1 MDIKTISLPAWQ
13 KDVRE
18 LLERCQQACAVE
30 DEYSSLI
37 KTLKSFYQKLI
48 DLRGSELMRQEDNE
62 VSKTEVPYTN
72 NNMVVQSTAI
82 DKSKLNERD
91 FLRHVAKELIY
102 LDRVI
107 SSEEIEGTHR
117 LDRFEYDNDCKWY
130 IDMMKI
136 ISQKVISKEVDTNT
150 LDIKNDLSTSSVD
163 NQKDDIRCDH
173 PERLIDECL
182 DLCGYEISLEVAVE
196 CLRQIVH
203 DSSASSRNSSSEGG
217 KDNRMAATITC
228 LRIVRRRLLLS
239 SPSNNSATILEE
251 KSILTI
257 IPDPYKHA
265 FLTLKNVLGIQSMK
279 RIFEC
284 MILPLECHHNK
295 QILHQTHE
303 QGNKHNLA
311 LHETLSS
318 IPTMIVPS
326 LVSSACHAMKLPLP
340 SWASPKTSYGILFHS
355 AWKMVL
361 AEYLLNMSTASGK
374 NERSEVASDN
384 FQQLVQQMITSGRTD
399 IVVKHI
405 YKCWKLCDTCNDDE
419 LDSAICSPQA
429 LLYRRLQS
437 IIDSISSKRE
447 AAVFCR
453 AVLRHSIK
461 QEIPKSIINNY
472 SRQEATNKCDEICE
486 RNVLPFLQEMLLPS
500 LSNDKELVDA
510 VVHYIILSPPTSFQC
525 HQGISSLQVI
535 DRAAPRCLARLL
547 SLACV
552 EYSFLF
558 TVASVW
564 CEDVFVERTDTLQQ
578 QYVTEFLLQPLESK
592 QLSQDDLQKGLGEDG
607 TALATLLVQ
616 GVTLRL
622 ETSRSESIRLD
633 GMRVAESLASILGQH
648 LQFDELHPPSVN
660 NSDSDEDT
668 DVIDKKKKPSHKKKQ
683 VLTPLIQVVDD
694 GSGES
699 SDDDTSQ
706 SSTSSWGEDSLQPYA
721 MDDDEEDLRRV
732 PIPRTLRECLAYLL
746 VADNED
752 LAYDKHY
759 AALSELT
766 TIITSQPL
774 DLLYVVST
782 LVRVL
787 LFLEDKFSMD
797 QYTVKRWD
805 SLMAFGIAAPLETCM
820 VLVRE
825 MKGNISLGTRL
836 ESLALL
842 RGIAEELSGTASKPK
857 LETTSNNNSI
867 DQEIVAC
874 STRLKL
880 ALNLNDTTNEEKKDE
895 STELA
900 NTQSSKT
907 RRWRKPRETTTTT
920 TNKFGAVSVQMIYS
934 LFCFLSQTKG
944 DASIWSGANGERF
957 LVEFLKTLAIMLH
970 CARTYRSTALQVL
983 ATDLFDL
990 AWSFHD
996 ANSSEVRYAALIAIA
1011 AIMPLLPIEFV
1022 MRHSQGMAVFLNQT
1036 SKLDQNVEC
1045 RQLASLIVESIGDS
1059 MNGNMISERQS

>member
-1 MDIKTISLPAWQ
+1 MDIKPISPPDWQ

-18 LLERCQQACAVE
+18 LLERCQQACAVK
-30 DEYSSLI
+30 DDYSSLI
-37 KTLKSFYQKLI
+37 KTLKSLYLILI
-48 DLRGSELMRQEDNE
+48 DLRGSELISQEDNE

-72 NNMVVQSTAI
+72 NNMVVQSTSCDI
-82 DKSKLNERD
+82 SKLNERD
-91 FLRHVAKELIY
+91 FLRHVAKQLIY

-150 LDIKNDLSTSSVD
+150 LDIKNDLCTLSVD

-173 PERLIDECL
+173 PERLIDKCL
-182 DLCGYEISLEVAVE
+182 DMCGYEISLEVAVE
-196 CLRQIVH
+196 CLRQIV
-203 DSSASSRNSSSEGG
+203 SSRNSSSEGG

-239 SPSNNSATILEE
+239 SPSNNSATIIDE

-257 IPDPYKHA
+257 IPDQYKHA
-265 FLTLKNVLGIQSMK
+265 FLTLKNVLGAQRMK
-279 RIFEC
+279 QIFEY

-295 QILHQTHE
+295 QILLQTHE
-303 QGNKHNLA
+303 QGNKQNLA
-311 LHETLSS
+311 RHETLSS
-318 IPTMIVPS
+318 ISTMIFPN

-361 AEYLLNMSTASGK
+361 VEELLNISTASGK
-374 NERSEVASDN
+374 NEKGEVASDH
-384 FQQLVQQMITSGRTD
+384 FQLLVQQMIISGRTD

-405 YKCWKLCDTCNDDE
+405 YKCWKSSDTCHDDE
-419 LDSAICSPQA
+419 LDSVICSPQA
-429 LLYRRLQS
+429 LLCRQIQS
-437 IIDSISSKRE
+437 VIDSVSSKRE

-461 QEIPKSIINNY
+461 QEIPKSMINNY
-472 SRQEATNKCDEICE
+472 SGQEAKDKCDEICK
-486 RNVLPFLQEMLLPS
+486 RNIIPFLQEMLLPS
-500 LSNDKELVDA
+500 LSNDKEMVDV

-552 EYSFLF
+552 ENSFLF

-564 CEDVFVERTDTLQQ
+564 CEDVFIERTDTLQQ

-592 QLSQDDLQKGLGEDG
+592 QLSPDDLQKGLEEEG

-616 GVTLRL
+616 GVSLRL

-633 GMRVAESLASILGQH
+633 GMRVAESLASTLGQH
-648 LQFDELHPPSVN
+648 LQFDELHPPAAN
-660 NSDSDEDT
+660 KDSGDEVT
-668 DVIDKKKKPSHKKKQ
+668 DVMEKKAKLHKKKQ
-683 VLTPLIQVVDD
+683 NLLIQVVDD
-694 GSGES
+694 DTYEK

-706 SSTSSWGEDSLQPYA
+706 SSTSFWGEDSLQPYV

-732 PIPRTLRECLAYLL
+732 PRPRTLRECLAYLL
-746 VADNED
+746 VADKED

-774 DLLYVVST
+774 DLLDVVST

-787 LFLEDKFSMD
+787 LFLEDKFSID
-797 QYTVKRWD
+797 QYHVKRWD
-805 SLMAFGIAAPLETCM
+805 SLMAFGIHAPFETCM

-842 RGIAEELSGTASKPK
+842 RGIAEELTGTASKPK
-857 LETTSNNNSI
+857 IETSSINNSI

-907 RRWRKPRETTTTT
+907 RRWRRPRKPTTAT

-970 CARTYRSTALQVL
+970 CARTYPSPALQVL

-990 AWSFHD
+990 AWSFND
-996 ANSSEVRYAALIAIA
+996 ALSSEVRYAALIAMA
-1011 AIMPLLPIEFV
+1011 AIMPLLPIEF
-1022 MRHSQGMAVFLNQT
+1022 MLRHSQGMTAFLNQT

-1045 RQLASLIVESIGDS
+1045 RQLASLIVDNIGDS
-1059 MNGNMISERQS
+1059 MNGNMITERQS

>member
-1 MDIKTISLPAWQ
+1 MDIKPPPAWQ

-30 DEYSSLI
+30 DEHSSLI

-48 DLRGSELMRQEDNE
+48 DLRGTQED
-62 VSKTEVPYTN
+62 
-72 NNMVVQSTAI
+72 I
-82 DKSKLNERD
+82 DKVSESDISTLSVQY
-91 FLRHVAKELIY
+91 FLRHVAKELIC

-107 SSEEIEGTHR
+107 TSSEEIEGTHR

-136 ISQKVISKEVDTNT
+136 ISRKVISKEVDTNT
-150 LDIKNDLSTSSVD
+150 LHIKNDSSISSVD
-163 NQKDDIRCDH
+163 NDYIKQKDDIRCDN

-182 DLCGYEISLEVAVE
+182 DMCGYEISSEVAVE

-203 DSSASSRNSSSEGG
+203 DSSTSSRNSSSEGG
-217 KDNRMAATITC
+217 KDNRLVATITC

-239 SPSNNSATILEE
+239 SPSNNSATILDE

-257 IPDPYKHA
+257 IPDPYKCV
-265 FLTLKNVLGIQSMK
+265 FSNLKNVLGIQRMK
-279 RIFEC
+279 QIFEY
-284 MILPLECHHNK
+284 MILPLECHCNK
-295 QILHQTHE
+295 QILQQSHE
-303 QGNKHNLA
+303 QGNEQNLA
-311 LHETLSS
+311 LHQPLSS
-318 IPTMIVPS
+318 ISTMILPN
-326 LVSSACHAMKLPLP
+326 LVSSACHAMKLSLP
-340 SWASPKTSYGILFHS
+340 SWGSPKTSYGILLHS

-361 AEYLLNMSTASGK
+361 AEELLNKSTSSGR
-374 NERSEVASDN
+374 NERIKVASDH
-384 FQQLVQQMITSGRTD
+384 FQLLVQQMIASGRAD

-405 YKCWKLCDTCNDDE
+405 YKCWKSCDTGHNGD
-419 LDSAICSPQA
+419 LDSGICRPKS
-429 LLYRRLQS
+429 LLCRQVQS
-437 IIDSISSKRE
+437 VIDSISSKRE

-453 AVLRHSIK
+453 TVLRHCIK
-461 QEIPKSIINNY
+461 QEIPKSMINNY
-472 SRQEATNKCDEICE
+472 SGQEAKDKCDEIDK
-486 RNVLPFLQEMLLPS
+486 RNILHFLQEMLLPS

-535 DRAAPRCLARLL
+535 DRAAPRCLAQLL
-547 SLACV
+547 SLAGD
-552 EYSFLF
+552 ENSFLF
-558 TVASVW
+558 TVTSIW
-564 CEDVFVERTDTLQQ
+564 CEDVFVERTNTLQQ

-592 QLSQDDLQKGLGEDG
+592 QLSPDDLQKKLGEDG

-633 GMRVAESLASILGQH
+633 GMRVAESLASTLGQH
-648 LQFDELHPPSVN
+648 LQFDELHPAAAIN
-660 NSDSDEDT
+660 DSDEDT
-668 DVIDKKKKPSHKKKQ
+668 DVIEKEKKPSHKKKR
-683 VLTPLIQVVDD
+683 VSTPLIQVVDD
-694 GSGES
+694 SGES
-699 SDDDTSQ
+699 ADDDTSL

-721 MDDDEEDLRRV
+721 EDLRRV
-732 PIPRTLRECLAYLL
+732 PRPRTLRECLAYLL
-746 VADNED
+746 VSENED

-774 DLLYVVST
+774 DLLDVVST

-842 RGIAEELSGTASKPK
+842 RGIAEELSGTASKPT
-857 LETTSNNNSI
+857 LETSPSNNSI
-867 DQEIVAC
+867 DKEIVAC

-880 ALNLNDTTNEEKKDE
+880 ALNMNDTTNDDKKDK

-907 RRWRKPRETTTTT
+907 RRWRRPREPTTTT
-920 TNKFGAVSVQMIYS
+920 TNKFGAVSVQIIYS

-944 DASIWSGANGERF
+944 EASIWSGANGERF

-970 CARTYRSTALQVL
+970 CARTYPSTALQVL

-990 AWSFHD
+990 AWSFND
-996 ANSSEVRYAALIAIA
+996 AKSSEVRYAALIAIV

-1022 MRHSQGMAVFLNQT
+1022 MRHSQGMAAFLGQT

-1059 MNGNMISERQS
+1059 MNGNMIAERQS